1 MDFDDAV
8 AVHLKWKDRLAL
20 CIGAGSGECPQ
31 SATIG
36 EDDLC
41 ELGNW
46 IYGEGSRFRALPGYQ
61 DLVTAHA
68 RFHACAAEVVTRIEA
83 GDTAGARAALDGPFG
98 AASEATVAVIL
109 RLKKEADGA

>member
-1 MDFDDAV
+1 
-8 AVHLKWKDRLAL
+8 
-20 CIGAGSGECPQ
+20 
-31 SATIG
+31 
-36 EDDLC
+36 
-41 ELGNW
+41 
-46 IYGEGSRFRALPGYQ
+46 
-61 DLVTAHA
+61 VTAHA

>member
-20 CIGAGSGECPQ
+20 CVDAGSGACPQ

-61 DLVTAHA
+61 DLVAAHA
-68 RFHACAAEVVTRIEA
+68 RFHACAADVVTRVEA
-83 GDTAGARAALDGPFG
+83 GDGAGARAALDGAFSN
-98 AASEATVAVIL
+98 ASEATVAVIL
-109 RLKKEADGA
+109 RLKQEAAGA